1 MQMLALM
8 FFSLRE
14 FRVLL
19 ATRTRRRNEKEEEE
33 ELEEENRIC
42 SQSKRAESRAEE
54 KRREENRKRVRA
66 SIFLTFVGSLGA
78 ANKFCFPASELT
90 VRR

>member
-19 ATRTRRRNEKEEEE
+19 ATRTRRRNEKEEE
-33 ELEEENRIC
+33 LEEESRVC
-42 SQSKRAESRAEE
+42 SQSKRAESRAEP